1 MQNEHWTLDEELL
14 AEYVLGRLSVSQRE
28 ACSRHLASCAECRK
42 RLEDEQLLAA
52 GVHRAGRDDLKARL
66 RQRLGLGE
74 QHGQEAALGKVAEEA
89 MAASYSRSAPRQEAD
104 GSRVPV
110 TPVRRGR
117 GWIYAAA
124 TAACVVIV
132 TGVGILN
139 HWWSGDAFETVS
151 SEQKIAVA
159 TPPAAQAEKSSREP
173 SVVRKEEGT
182 ALYREGGAD
191 GTRKAL
197 PSSTREQESMPAA
210 EATFSKK
217 EADHQD
223 VLKQE
228 KHPVADEVGT
238 SADVGLKATKE
249 TEADLRTNGVKEA
262 DADARA
268 KAGERSRRKDASPPP
283 PMVGAAFAG
292 EGTWIEG
299 ETAYIRMDKGANTAR
314 NETGN
319 VLRAATEQAGGA
331 QAMRLLNA
339 TIEQRP
345 LAEAP
350 SLRQQQRR
358 QQAQAVLTNIR
369 QTDSTLRLTLYP
381 DSQLNERDLRQAQVY
396 QVTPDTIIVVL
407 PGQMIR
413 YRLESQAAMPVK

>member
-14 AEYVLGRLSVSQRE
+14 AEYVLGRLSDSQRE

-42 RLEDEQLLAA
+42 RLEDEQLLVA
-52 GVHRAGRDDLKARL
+52 GVQRAGRADLKARL
-66 RQRLGLGE
+66 RQQLGLGE
-74 QHGQEAALGKVAEEA
+74 HRGQEVVLGKVAEEA
-89 MAASYSRSAPRQEAD
+89 MAAPYSRSASRQDAD

-110 TPVRRGR
+110 APARRGR

-124 TAACVVIV
+124 TAACVVII

-139 HWWSGDAFETVS
+139 RWWSRDALETVS

-159 TPPAAQAEKSSREP
+159 TPPAAQADESSREP
-173 SVVRKEEGT
+173 SVVHKKEGVV
-182 ALYREGGAD
+182 AYREEGAD
-191 GTRKAL
+191 GSRNTL
-197 PSSTREQESMPAA
+197 PSSTRKHESMPAA
-210 EATFSKK
+210 EADLSKK
-217 EADHQD
+217 RAERQD
-223 VLKQE
+223 VLEQE
-228 KHPVADEVGT
+228 EPPVADEARTRTEVR
-238 SADVGLKATKE
+238 ATAEK
-249 TEADLRTNGVKEA
+249 DI

-268 KAGERSRRKDASPPP
+268 MIEERLRQKDVPPPP
-283 PMVGAAFAG
+283 PMVGVAFADK
-292 EGTWIEG
+292 GTWIEG
-299 ETAYIRMDKGANTAR
+299 ETAYIRMNTGANTAK
-314 NETGN
+314 NETDN

-331 QAMRLLNA
+331 QAMRRLNA

-350 SLRQQQRR
+350 ALRQQQRR

-381 DSQLNERDLRQAQVY
+381 DSQLSERDLRQAQVY
-396 QVTPDTIIVVL
+396 QVAADTIIVVL

-413 YRLESQAAMPVK
+413 YHVESQVAVPVK

>member
-1 MQNEHWTLDEELL
+1 
-14 AEYVLGRLSVSQRE
+14 
-28 ACSRHLASCAECRK
+28 
-42 RLEDEQLLAA
+42 
-52 GVHRAGRDDLKARL
+52 
-66 RQRLGLGE
+66 
-74 QHGQEAALGKVAEEA
+74 
-89 MAASYSRSAPRQEAD
+89 
-104 GSRVPV
+104 
-110 TPVRRGR
+110 
-117 GWIYAAA
+117 
-124 TAACVVIV
+124 
-132 TGVGILN
+132 
-139 HWWSGDAFETVS
+139 
-151 SEQKIAVA
+151 
-159 TPPAAQAEKSSREP
+159 
-173 SVVRKEEGT
+173 
-182 ALYREGGAD
+182 
-191 GTRKAL
+191 
-197 PSSTREQESMPAA
+197 MPAA